1 MGRRPLSE
9 EQIIERYGTKEKYE
23 KHLESMRKWYKDHP
37 DRNREYYQQNRVR
50 ERKRTIKY
58 RDEHPDYYAK
68 QKQRAH
74 DRIHND
80 PETRVRNRIRTSS
93 RILADRLGIDRKGRV
108 LHHITIPIDRKNFIV
123 LPREDHLWLHWTFG
137 GKNKDVDLEKVLQVL
152 PMLHNVTFVINGKV
166 TNVED
171 LQ

>member
-1 MGRRPLSE
+1 MGRKRLSDQE
-9 EQIIERYGTKEKYE
+9 IIERYGSKEKYE
-23 KHLESMRKWYKDHP
+23 KHLESMRKWYLEHP
-37 DRNREYYQQNRVR
+37 DHRREYYLKNRVR

-80 PETRVRNRIRTSS
+80 PVTRVRNRIRTSS

-152 PMLHNVTFVINGKV
+152 PMLHNVTFVIDGKI
-166 TNVED
+166 TRVED